1 LQVKNQLGKLA
12 SGGVNILLTNVKSV
26 INSHFFLF
34 YNIYHIYFFSPMEQN
49 IYTILITLITVLT
62 STAAWKFYERKLSM
76 KAMKEKGE
84 QRDSEMFR
92 DDLRERVVKLET
104 LLQESAKEKDK
115 MRENIILLTA
125 QVSKLEVEVEFLRK
139 DNEMLRAENN
149 ALRSRL

>member
-1 LQVKNQLGKLA
+1 LQGKNQLGKLVI
-12 SGGVNILLTNVKSV
+12 GGVNILFTNVKSV

-104 LLQESAKEKDK
+104 LLQESAKEKAIIAK
-115 MRENIILLTA
+115 MQSSMPKA
-125 QVSKLEVEVEFLRK
+125 QKK
-139 DNEMLRAENN
+139 AEKAVAKSIKKNK
-149 ALRSRL
+149 